1 MTKTKPRESTRPA
14 TGSLSDQVFEALRQ
28 MIFNF
33 ELMPGTRFSESELT
47 DRLNVSRTPL
57 RQALQRL
64 ENQGFVHV
72 LPKMGWFV
80 AAIDFDVMDE
90 LYDLRVLIECHAVE
104 HLAQDPADRP
114 LDILRQIWLVEHEQR
129 IRDGN
134 RVGQLDEVFHSSL
147 VAAAGNREMMRVHAD
162 VTDRIRLIRRL
173 DFTKEARIE
182 ATYDEHAAI
191 LQAVLSRRKSEAMR
205 LVRAHIEQSKIE
217 VRKITLDA
225 LFQSKQRIHGD
236 LSSHGYPR

>member
-1 MTKTKPRESTRPA
+1 MTGIEFRDRARPA
-14 TGSLSDQVFEALRQ
+14 DGSLSDQVYEALKQ
-28 MIFNF
+28 MIFDF
-33 ELMPGTRFSESELT
+33 ELLPGTRFSESELT
-47 DRLNVSRTPL
+47 DRLSVSRTPL

-80 AAIDFDVMDE
+80 APIDFDVMDE

-104 HLAQDPADRP
+104 YLAQDSVKPP
-114 LDILRQIWLVEHEQR
+114 LDALRQVWLVPHEQR
-129 IRDGN
+129 IIDGK
-134 RVGQLDEVFHSSL
+134 RVGQLDEAFHSTL

-173 DFTKEARIE
+173 DFTKNARIE

-191 LQAVLSRRKSEAMR
+191 LQAVCMRRKTEAVR
-205 LVRAHIEQSKIE
+205 LLKAHIEQSKIE

-225 LFQSKQRIHGD
+225 LFHAKQRIPD
-236 LSSHGYPR
+236 SE

>member
-1 MTKTKPRESTRPA
+1 MTKTESQNKAQPA
-14 TGSLSDQVFEALRQ
+14 EGSLSDQVYEALKQ
-28 MIFNF
+28 MIFDF
-33 ELMPGTRFSESELT
+33 ELLPGARFSESELT
-47 DRLNVSRTPL
+47 DKLHVSRTPL

-80 AAIDFDVMDE
+80 APIDFDVMDE

-104 HLAQDPADRP
+104 HLAQDPLNPP
-114 LDILRQIWLVEHEQR
+114 LDALRQVWLVPREQR
-129 IRDGN
+129 LIDGK
-134 RVGQLDEVFHSSL
+134 RVGQLDEAFHTSL
-147 VAAAGNREMMRVHAD
+147 VAAAGNREMVRVHSD

-173 DFTKEARIE
+173 DFTKEARIQ

-191 LQAVLSRRKSEAMR
+191 LQAVLTRRKTEAAR
-205 LVRAHIEQSKIE
+205 LLKSHIEQSKIE

-225 LFQSKQRIHGD
+225 LFHAKHRIQDGA
-236 LSSHGYPR
+236 R

>member
-1 MTKTKPRESTRPA
+1 MAVTEAIERGRSA
-14 TGSLSDQVFEALRQ
+14 GASLSDQVYEAIKQ
-28 MIFNF
+28 MIFDF
-33 ELMPGTRFSESELT
+33 ELMPGVRFSEAELT

-72 LPKMGWFV
+72 LPKMGWYV
-80 AAIDFDVMDE
+80 APIDFDVMDE

-104 HLAQDPADRP
+104 HLVQDPATP
-114 LDILRQIWLVEHEQR
+114 SLQALEQIWRVPIGQR
-129 IRDGN
+129 LTDGK
-134 RVGQLDEVFHSSL
+134 RVGLLDESFHSTL
-147 VAAAGNREMMRVHAD
+147 VIAAGNREMMRVHQD

-173 DFTKEARIE
+173 DFTKEDRIS

-191 LQAVLSRRKSEAMR
+191 LKAVMSRRQSEAVR
-205 LVRAHIEQSKIE
+205 LLKAHIEQSKLA

-225 LFQSKQRIHGD
+225 LFQAKQRTAGSTI
-236 LSSHGYPR
+236 LTSL

>member
-1 MTKTKPRESTRPA
+1 MTMTESHGKSRPA
-14 TGSLSDQVFEALRQ
+14 EGSLSDQVYDALKQ
-28 MIFNF
+28 MIFDF
-33 ELMPGTRFSESELT
+33 ELLPGARFSESELT
-47 DRLNVSRTPL
+47 DRLHVSRTPL

-64 ENQGFVHV
+64 ETQGFVQV

-80 AAIDFDVMDE
+80 APIDFDVMDE

-104 HLAQDPADRP
+104 HLAQDPVNPP
-114 LDILRQIWLVEHEQR
+114 LDALRQVWLVSREQR
-129 IRDGN
+129 ITEGK
-134 RVGQLDEVFHSSL
+134 RVGQLDEAFHSTL

-173 DFTKEARIE
+173 DFTKNARID

-191 LQAVLSRRKSEAMR
+191 LQAVLSRRKIEAAR
-205 LVRAHIEQSKIE
+205 LLRAHIEQSKIE

-225 LFQSKQRIHGD
+225 LFHAKQRTRD
-236 LSSHGYPR
+236 SAL

>member
-1 MTKTKPRESTRPA
+1 MMETEPRSKERPA
-14 TGSLSDQVFEALRQ
+14 EGSLSDQVYEALKQ
-28 MIFNF
+28 MIFDF
-33 ELMPGTRFSESELT
+33 ELLPGARFSESELT
-47 DRLNVSRTPL
+47 ERLHVSRTPL

-90 LYDLRVLIECHAVE
+90 LYDLRVLIECHAIE
-104 HLAQDPADRP
+104 HLAQEPGHPP
-114 LDILRQIWLVEHEQR
+114 LDALRQIWLVPREQR
-129 IRDGN
+129 LHDGR
-134 RVGQLDEVFHSSL
+134 RVGQLDEAFHATL

-173 DFTKEARIE
+173 DFTKDARID
-182 ATYDEHAAI
+182 ATYDEHGAI
-191 LQAVLSRRKSEAMR
+191 LQAVLSRRKNEAAR
-205 LVRAHIEQSKIE
+205 LLRAHIEQSKIE

-225 LFQSKQRIHGD
+225 LFHARQRGT
-236 LSSHGYPR
+236 SRATPSAPGR